1 MQVQSSASQYRASKL
16 SSHSQ
21 KLILERDVPLSQ
33 SLVWKRQRDYYVRRG
48 VGAWSEDRVPN
59 YITNN
64 PFTAETYARIVCGF
78 ICDCLQIDSHHAS
91 QVSPAT
97 KFRILELGAGTGK
110 FAYLFL
116 RQLTTQLRSQNIAP
130 DCFRYCM
137 TDCSPS
143 LLESWEK
150 NESLSIFLAT
160 GQLSF
165 ELLDLGEEIR
175 SDFLSDSNTP
185 LIVIANYVF
194 DSLPQDAFAV
204 KDGTILE
211 SVITTSVPEQ
221 LSDDT
226 TLSNLEL
233 SFSNMPLGNN
243 RYAEPEWNDLLTRY
257 STTVPGATVL
267 FPVAALQTIRKL
279 RAFSDGRLIVLAADK
294 GLVHESDLLSGDGEP
309 HFEFHQPNCFSQTVN
324 FDAIARDCQA
334 LAGEAL
340 LPDKHSSNLS
350 LGAFVFG
357 LSDRSSIRRAYH
369 ETLAA
374 FGVDDL
380 FALMAWLRPHLT
392 TASPAEFLAV
402 LRLSR
407 WDPVALM
414 ELFPLLAGQLS
425 PAARARHDLRD
436 AVTRVWSNYF
446 PIAESD
452 KTLAFNCGV
461 ILLQL
466 GYFDEARAMF
476 EQSQQILGPS
486 AANSYNLYLCA
497 LGAGRTEEAVEL
509 AREVT
514 EFDRNFQFA
523 RIAVDELK

>member
-1 MQVQSSASQYRASKL
+1 MQVQWSASQYRASKL
-16 SSHSQ
+16 SSLSPQ
-21 KLILERDVPLSQ
+21 LTLEQDVTLSQ

-48 VGAWSEDRVPN
+48 LGAWSEDNVPN

-64 PFTAETYARIVCGF
+64 PFTAEIYARIVCGF
-78 ICDCLQIDSHHAS
+78 MCDCLQIDSTNTS
-91 QVSPAT
+91 SVSPST
-97 KFRILELGAGTGK
+97 KFRILEFGAGPGK

-116 RQLTTQLRSQNIAP
+116 RQLTSQLRSQNISP
-130 DCFRYCM
+130 DCFQYCM

-150 NESLSIFLAT
+150 NEYLSTFLAS

-165 ELLDLGEEIR
+165 ELLDLGEELR
-175 SDFLSDSNTP
+175 ADFLRDRSAP
-185 LIVIANYVF
+185 LIAIANYVF

-211 SVITTSVPEQ
+211 SVVTTSVPEQ
-221 LSDDT
+221 LSNDT
-226 TLSNLEL
+226 RLSNLEF
-233 SFSNMPLGNN
+233 SFSHIPVRPN
-243 RYAEPEWNDLLTRY
+243 RYAEPEWNDLLKHY
-257 STTVPGATVL
+257 STAVPGATVL

-357 LSDRSSIRRAYH
+357 LSDRSSTRKTYH

-407 WDPVALM
+407 WDPAAFM

-425 PAARARHDLRD
+425 SASGPRHDLRD
-436 AVTRVWSNYF
+436 AVMKVWNNYF
-446 PIAESD
+446 PITESD
-452 KTLAFNCGV
+452 KALAFNCGV

-466 GYFDEARAMF
+466 GYFDEARGMF

-486 AANSYNLYLCA
+486 APNSYNLYLCA
-497 LGAGRTEEAVEL
+497 LGRGRTKEAVEL
-509 AREVT
+509 LRKVA
-514 EFDRNFQFA
+514 DLDPNFA
-523 RIAVDELK
+523 RIAADEPK